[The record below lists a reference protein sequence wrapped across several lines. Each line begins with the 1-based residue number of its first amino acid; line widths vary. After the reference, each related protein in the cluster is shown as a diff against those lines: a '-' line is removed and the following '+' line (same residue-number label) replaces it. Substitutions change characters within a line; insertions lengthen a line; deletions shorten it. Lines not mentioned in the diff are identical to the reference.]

1 MAIEVKTKKWGNS
14 IGIIIP
20 SETVERF
27 NIKPEEK
34 IVVEISKESSVL
46 KEMFGKAKFK
56 KKTAREMLNEFR
68 KENPE
73 SKWL

>member
-1 MAIEVKTKKWGNS
+1 MAIEVRTKKWGNS

-20 SETVERF
+20 SETVEKF
-27 NIKPEEK
+27 NIKPEEN
-34 IVVEISKESSVL
+34 ISVEISKGPNVL

-56 KKTAREMLNEFR
+56 KKSAERMLREFR

>member
-20 SETVERF
+20 SETVEKF
-27 NIKPEEK
+27 NINPGEE
-34 IVVEISKESSVL
+34 IVVEIEKKGNVL

-56 KKTAREMLNEFR
+56 KKSAERMLMEFR